1 MPEEE
6 YVTYEVLLPA
16 DLVEWLEEKAEEL
29 GVSPEELLSN
39 IVREMLDNKDKVDK
53 AMELFKK
60 AAELEDELFK
70 TYKQIM
76 KLYGLKNYAELS
88 ELEMKLLIFAAAT
101 IPPDEMRKII
111 EQRKER

>member
-6 YVTYEVLLPA
+6 YVTYEVLLPV

-60 AAELEDELFK
+60 ATELEDELFK
-70 TYKQIM
+70 TYEQIM

-88 ELEMKLLIFAAAT
+88 DLKMKLLIFAAAT